1 MQKLLASDIDGT
13 LLLNSKIHKKSI
25 SNIKRFKDEGHLF
38 ILSTGRPLGELK
50 HLVNEYKLD
59 VDAYV
64 LCNGA
69 FILDNDL
76 NKIKNFTI
84 NPKIVHDICSYVLK
98 NNTFRVSVSDG
109 YSSYLLKQKNLVS
122 TKFLLN
128 KSVFKKIIKMILGKS
143 SKVQFLDKSKL
154 LEKDYAINIISIYA
168 IDNNVDNAEKL
179 KNYINSNYGE
189 FITAYRNKCFVDV
202 VFKNCSKASGIE
214 EICDKFKLSD
224 DSVYVIGDSW
234 NDLSM
239 FERYTNS
246 YTFSYAEEELKPN
259 AKNIVDAFYHC
270 IDDILDI
277 I

>member
-1 MQKLLASDIDGT
+1 
-13 LLLNSKIHKKSI
+13 
-25 SNIKRFKDEGHLF
+25 
-38 ILSTGRPLGELK
+38 
-50 HLVNEYKLD
+50 
-59 VDAYV
+59 
-64 LCNGA
+64 
-69 FILDNDL
+69 
-76 NKIKNFTI
+76 
-84 NPKIVHDICSYVLK
+84 
-98 NNTFRVSVSDG
+98 
-109 YSSYLLKQKNLVS
+109 
-122 TKFLLN
+122 
-128 KSVFKKIIKMILGKS
+128 MILGKS